1 MAYRGVQAGRV
12 AMNLVDV
19 LRQAGQ
25 TATWRQFV
33 SASDGIAYAG
43 LGDVRHYREQI
54 ITALFYQNY
63 QRQPERQTPAGMV
76 AEGAF
81 AVTTRERLGR
91 NDELVW
97 RGVTYRVE
105 SDPTPG
111 ALAGAWMTTVKR
123 GD

>member
-1 MAYRGVQAGRV
+1 MPYRGVQARRV
-12 AMNLVDV
+12 QADLTDV
-19 LRQAGQ
+19 FRQAGQ
-25 TATWRQFV
+25 TATWRQYV
-33 SASDGIAYAG
+33 SASDGLGYAG
-43 LGDVRHYREQI
+43 LGETQHYREQR
-54 ITALFYQNY
+54 ITALLYQSY

-91 NDELVW
+91 QDELVW

-111 ALAGAWMTTVKR
+111 AVAGAWMTIVKR
-123 GD
+123 GE